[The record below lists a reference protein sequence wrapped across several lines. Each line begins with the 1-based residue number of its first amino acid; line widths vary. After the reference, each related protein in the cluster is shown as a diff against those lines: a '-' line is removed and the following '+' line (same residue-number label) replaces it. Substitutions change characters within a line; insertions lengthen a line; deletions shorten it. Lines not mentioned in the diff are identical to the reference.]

1 MRPSRCHRTAWAHF
15 EKVFKGKCLRQV
27 KLFIWTNCR
36 RKGCRQQILRNL
48 SVRLIERYG
57 NDWRSM
63 PARAHGPLATQHWD
77 GRQHYCLQTS
87 TLLPPTGL
95 WLVPTNTD
103 RAASSQA
110 ITGRATWMQHV
121 SPPRCSTSC
130 CRATS
135 DSSSKWPRRARSSR
149 RRPVPQRG

>member
-1 MRPSRCHRTAWAHF
+1 MYDQTRHLWGKLQRLNEERAQMAINDAVYGMQTMIDIYGPMFGLDITKEDTPEIYKLLQDVSCTCDSVTVRAKKHHMR
-15 EKVFKGKCLRQV
+15 LRPYV
-27 KLFIWTNCR
+27 YYNEGT
-36 RKGCRQQILRNL
+36 
-48 SVRLIERYG
+48 
-57 NDWRSM
+57 
-63 PARAHGPLATQHWD
+63 
-77 GRQHYCLQTS
+77 
-87 TLLPPTGL
+87 
-95 WLVPTNTD
+95 LVPTNTD

-121 SPPRCSTSC
+121 SPPRCSTSS